1 MFTTKVT
8 GTCGVLPGTA
18 TPNSKA
24 SFPTKFTFDRIYFRI
39 VHVAHLQT
47 VINFIL
53 SRYPNEFA
61 TIFKRQENETIDSDE
76 YINVDVMLDNNV
88 LHKKMPIFF
97 GLHPAIFQKMRLV
110 KTRKES
116 SRIKYDELFFGNIP
130 SVASKSH

>member
-8 GTCGVLPGTA
+8 GTCGVLTGTA

-88 LHKKMPIFF
+88 LHKKTANIFWIT
-97 GLHPAIFQKMRLV
+97 PSYISKNEI
-110 KTRKES
+110 RKDKK
-116 SRIKYDELFFGNIP
+116 RKLTYK
-130 SVASKSH
+130 VR

>member
-8 GTCGVLPGTA
+8 GTCGVLTGTA

-39 VHVAHLQT
+39 ADAAHLQT

-88 LHKKMPIFF
+88 LHKKTANIFWITPSYISKNEI
-97 GLHPAIFQKMRLV
+97 GKD
-110 KTRKES
+110 KKRKLTYKV
-116 SRIKYDELFFGNIP
+116 R
-130 SVASKSH
+130 